1 MTDMN
6 NETNLVLIR
15 HGETEWNRTG
25 RYQGH
30 ADSPLTPKGM
40 AQARAVAQVLDAETF
55 TAFYSSDLGRAKHT
69 ATIIA
74 DKLGRRFLTDSR
86 LREQHYGLLQGCDG
100 RAARMVDPGFF
111 ESLARGDADYAPK
124 GGESR
129 RQRHQRAITA
139 LTEIAEQHP
148 GGKVLIITHGGI
160 VDSLFRETLGIPFES
175 PRKYSLYNTA
185 INRFSFCNGT
195 WTLRLWGEISHLADA
210 GATDAGKSFTAA

>member
-1 MTDMN
+1 MK
-6 NETNLVLIR
+6 NETTLVLIR
-15 HGETEWNRTG
+15 HGETEWNKTG

-30 ADSPLTPKGM
+30 ADSPLTPRGM
-40 AQARAVAQVLDAETF
+40 AQARAVAQVLEGETF
-55 TAFYSSDLGRAKHT
+55 DAFYSSDLGRAKHT

-86 LREQHYGLLQGCDG
+86 LREQHYGLMQGHDG
-100 RAARMVDPGFF
+100 KAARELDPGFF
-111 ESLARGDADYAPK
+111 ESLAHGDADYAPK

-139 LTEIAEQHP
+139 LSDIAEQHS
-148 GGKVLIITHGGI
+148 GGLALIITHGGI

-175 PRKYSLYNTA
+175 PRRYSLYNTA
-185 INRFSFCNGT
+185 VNRFSFCDGS
-195 WTLRLWGEISHLADA
+195 WTLRLWGEISHLSAA